1 MAFKQQALKMSLQ
14 IMHNK
19 IFEIRGQ
26 KVMLDFDLAELYEVE
41 TRVLNQS
48 IKRNT
53 DKFPED
59 FMFRLTTNEWEF
71 IQSKST
77 QGAENSNSSQFA
89 MMDLP
94 QNQTG
99 SENTPSSQ
107 IVMIGL
113 PKNRT
118 GKYLP
123 YAFTEHGVTMLA
135 SVLKS
140 KKAIDMNIA
149 IVRAFI
155 AMRHFANSHKDL
167 FEQINDLRKEMQ
179 TRLGEHDTQLAAIYD
194 ALENLLDKK
203 EEEQEVK
210 EKWKERERIGFKK

>member
-1 MAFKQQALKMSLQ
+1 
-14 IMHNK
+14 
-19 IFEIRGQ
+19 
-26 KVMLDFDLAELYEVE
+26 
-41 TRVLNQS
+41 
-48 IKRNT
+48 
-53 DKFPED
+53 
-59 FMFRLTTNEWEF
+59 MFRLTENEWEL
-71 IQSKST
+71 IQSKSLPDS
-77 QGAENSNSSQFA
+77 ENSNSSQFA
-89 MMDLP
+89 M
-94 QNQTG
+94 
-99 SENTPSSQ
+99 SSN
-107 IVMIGL
+107 
-113 PKNRT
+113 KHR
-118 GKYLP
+118 GKVYLP

-203 EEEQEVK
+203 EEEEEAKQN
-210 EKWKERERIGFKK
+210 WKKRERIGFKK

>member
-1 MAFKQQALKMSLQ
+1 MIKMNLE
-14 IMHNK
+14 IIHPK

-41 TRVLNQS
+41 TRALNQS
-48 IKRNT
+48 IKRNAG
-53 DKFPED
+53 KFPED
-59 FMFRLTTNEWEF
+59 FMFRLTTGEWEA
-71 IQSKST
+71 IREQIDSLVKHKI
-77 QGAENSNSSQFA
+77 
-89 MMDLP
+89 
-94 QNQTG
+94 
-99 SENTPSSQ
+99 PSSQ
-107 IVMIGL
+107 IVMMEF

-123 YAFTEHGVTMLA
+123 YVFTEHGVTMLA

-155 AMRHFANSHKDL
+155 AMRHFANNHKDL

-179 TRLGEHDTQLAAIYD
+179 VRLGEHDTQLAAIYD
-194 ALENLLDKK
+194 ALESLLDKK
-203 EEEQEVK
+203 QEENEAK
-210 EKWKERERIGFKK
+210 ENWKTRERIGFKK